1 MKFYQTIIDAMKKNG
16 MLMALIGVVILFQVL
31 LIATGKGVL
40 LTPANISNI
49 IVQNSYVVI
58 LATGMLLC
66 ILTGGNIDL
75 SVGAVVCVIGAV
87 AGTLIVNMGV
97 NIYVSIALCLFLG
110 IAIGAWQGF
119 WIAYVGIPPF
129 IVTLAGFLYWRG
141 VALLILD
148 GLTIAPFPS
157 NYLKMFTSFIPASKD
172 VLITPEE
179 AFFIKSVT
187 IAIGA
192 IICLLFLAYL
202 IKDRITKIRKG
213 YDTDSLVATI
223 SRFVLIS
230 GGVMYVIWLLA
241 NHKGIPIVLVILG
254 VIVLGY
260 SYFTNKMVPG
270 RHFYALG
277 GNAKATRMSGID
289 TKKIMFFAYTNMGFL
304 AAVAG
309 LVVAGRFNSANPAA
323 GTLYELDAIG
333 ACFIGGASAYGG
345 TGTVGGSVVGAMF
358 MGVLNNGMS
367 YLGLDANLQKT
378 VKGLVVLAAVV
389 FDVLSKRNSK
399 SK

>member
-213 YDTDSLVATI
+213 YDADSLFATI

>member
-213 YDTDSLVATI
+213 YDADSLFATI

-241 NHKGIPIVLVILG
+241 NHKGIPI
-254 VIVLGY
+254 
-260 SYFTNKMVPG
+260 
-270 RHFYALG
+270 
-277 GNAKATRMSGID
+277 
-289 TKKIMFFAYTNMGFL
+289 
-304 AAVAG
+304 
-309 LVVAGRFNSANPAA
+309 
-323 GTLYELDAIG
+323 
-333 ACFIGGASAYGG
+333 
-345 TGTVGGSVVGAMF
+345 
-358 MGVLNNGMS
+358 
-367 YLGLDANLQKT
+367 
-378 VKGLVVLAAVV
+378 
-389 FDVLSKRNSK
+389 
-399 SK
+399 